1 MFSHVSLLKIQ
12 IRIDC
17 QINCINGHLQDA
29 HAQLKSCPIL
39 QCTIMDGQK
48 SVHSLIGGLAR
59 TLRGFSMPKSSV
71 VISQELKKLSDEI
84 KKEKLTSYSKN
95 SVVLKDHPKAAAQF
109 QTVTRTNISSA
120 SSEIQLQNSACSN
133 INSIRSNMPS
143 TPSCSTAQSYIEF
156 SGNHI
161 YNHANPKCSE
171 NPSTG
176 SQSINPRPHQA
187 QPNTDSDILY
197 QPESL
202 LKLLSDD
209 TDLFPHSSVVSREFS
224 QDEHPP
230 PSQEIWSPAAVSQK
244 NPTIIKIPEYIK
256 APARIFPVVIGQ
268 ESYALPYQN
277 CGSTVVVIF
286 NVVHAAGEFVVA
298 KITGCTPY
306 DNNIPYPEGI
316 ILSLTDEIKVIPT
329 KKISEMTIDEQLHY
343 HKLKVSYY
351 IRHN

>member
-1 MFSHVSLLKIQ
+1 
-12 IRIDC
+12 
-17 QINCINGHLQDA
+17 
-29 HAQLKSCPIL
+29 
-39 QCTIMDGQK
+39 MDGQK

-84 KKEKLTSYSKN
+84 KKEKLSSYPKS
-95 SVVLKDHPKAAAQF
+95 SVVGKDHPKAASQF
-109 QTVTRTNISSA
+109 QTVTRANIFTA
-120 SSEIQLQNSACSN
+120 PSEVQLQNSTCSSAN
-133 INSIRSNMPS
+133 PIRSDMPS
-143 TPSCSTAQSYIEF
+143 TPSCSTAQSNIEL
-156 SGNHI
+156 SGNRT
-161 YNHANPKCSE
+161 YNYVHPKCSE

-176 SQSINPRPHQA
+176 SQSINLEAQT
-187 QPNTDSDILY
+187 QPNADSDILY

-209 TDLFPHSSVVSREFS
+209 TDLFPHSSVVSRELS
-224 QDEHPP
+224 SDEHPP
-230 PSQEIWSPAAVSQK
+230 PTKEMSTPAAVSQM
-244 NPTIIKIPEYIK
+244 NPTIIKIPKYIK

-268 ESYALPYQN
+268 ESYALPYQD

-306 DNNIPYPEGI
+306 DNNMPYPEGI
-316 ILSLTDEIKVIPT
+316 TLSLADEIKVIPS

-351 IRHN
+351 IIHTYTETPIVGPVIFRTI